1 MASESTDIPQPWRR
15 MTKTQS
21 SLIVQLQQNAKKQ
34 QTLSLS
40 AEIFI
45 FHTNST
51 SQKIQNP
58 AQPAKTSH

>member
-1 MASESTDIPQPWRR
+1 

-51 SQKIQNP
+51 PQKIQNP
-58 AQPAKTSH
+58 AQSAKTSH